1 MTAKQ
6 FLETAEYLRTC
17 IEGSKFEGH
26 VYAVGGCMRDYLL
39 SRPIKDID
47 ICVDLP
53 DGGIEL
59 AEWLANN
66 FKTHGSVVV
75 YPNFGTAMFRLEICP
90 EEEIE
95 AVQTRKECYRD
106 EGSHNPETSFGTIN
120 DDCQRRDFT
129 YNAIYYNISTKEICY
144 FNENSKEDLEKNVLR
159 TCGDPDIIFTED
171 PLRVIRAVR
180 FACKYNSDIEPKTF
194 GGMMKHARRLEI
206 ISKERIQDE
215 ITKILTGPYKDR
227 GIQMLY
233 EIDAIDLVFPSIR
246 NHVPDIMHIVHS
258 LQIAESDD
266 LATNLAI
273 VAEECFYPEED
284 LRYLKFSNDVT
295 KACLDIMDNNINELV
310 NNIPKDELDT
320 PQTIVN
326 LRRFQYKCKSYD
338 NMLKHMKYI
347 YSTSSYYHTMRPEM
361 EALKHLT
368 DQMAEK
374 GCNMFGYKLPVDG
387 NFIME
392 KKSIKAGPMVKQYL
406 DFLLEIAFY
415 NPHLSKEDCE
425 KILELY

>member
-1 MTAKQ
+1 MKTIINNIIVKKIAAIIKGTKYENKV
-6 FLETAEYLRTC
+6 F
-17 IEGSKFEGH
+17 
-26 VYAVGGCMRDYLL
+26 VVGGFVRDLIMNKP
-39 SRPIKDID
+39 SKDID
-47 ICVDLP
+47 LLI
-53 DGGIEL
+53 DGDINAGIDF
-59 AEWLANN
+59 AEWFCKKEKIFVKNSNPL
-66 FKTHGSVVV
+66 V
-75 YPNFGTAMFRLEICP
+75 YGLYGTAMFNYCGEK
-90 EEEIE
+90 IE
-95 AVQTRKECYRD
+95 CVAPRSEKYKENSR
-106 EGSHNPETSFGTIN
+106 NPIVSGCSII
-120 DDCQRRDFT
+120 DDCFRRDFT
-129 YNAIYYNISTKEICY
+129 INSLFINISSNELIDYSNKGLSDIDDEIIR
-144 FNENSKEDLEKNVLR
+144 S
-159 TCGDPDIIFTED
+159 TSDPDIIFND
-171 PLRVIRAVR
+171 DSLRILRCIR
-180 FACKYNSDIEPKTF
+180 FACKFNFSIEPKTYE
-194 GGMMKHARRLEI
+194 GMKKHARRLEI

-215 ITKILTGPYKDR
+215 ITKILTGPHKDR

-246 NHVPDIMHIVHS
+246 NYVPDIMHIVHS
-258 LQIAESDD
+258 LEIAASDD
-266 LATNLAI
+266 IATNLAI
-273 VAEECFYPEED
+273 VVEECFYPEKD
-284 LRYLKFSNDVT
+284 LRYLKFSNDII

-310 NNIPKDELDT
+310 NNIPKDELHT

-347 YSTSSYYHTMRPEM
+347 YSTSSYYHTMQPKM
-361 EALKHLT
+361 ETLKHLT

-392 KKSIKAGPMVKQYL
+392 KKNIKAGPMVKQYL